1 MANFSRFKL
10 QEYDDAYHAWE
21 QTAEGDEREALLQQL
36 YAIEQEYLPEIPVY
50 NDIRLIGAAASLEGL
65 TLSRIGAYEYQNA
78 VVYTDWGP
86 QPSTVAINAVSRPH
100 RPIWESTWWLFN
112 RLVIWFTA

>member
-1 MANFSRFKL
+1 MLHFFSCNISHADYVLFHTLTSTQYSNFSRFKL
-10 QEYDDAYHAWE
+10 QEYDDTYHAWE

-78 VVYTDWGP
+78 VVYTD
-86 QPSTVAINAVSRPH
+86 
-100 RPIWESTWWLFN
+100 
-112 RLVIWFTA
+112 